1 MEMVMMKW
9 LKSLFSSSGTVPAV
23 IETVMAEP
31 KAKKTVVKSK
41 APAKKAP
48 AKKATIKKADLAK
61 LTKAQLEVKGREFGL
76 EIDKRKKKEEL
87 VKEVLKASKI

>member
-1 MEMVMMKW
+1 MMKW

-41 APAKKAP
+41 LNLKLKVES
-48 AKKATIKKADLAK
+48 LA
-61 LTKAQLEVKGREFGL
+61 
-76 EIDKRKKKEEL
+76 
-87 VKEVLKASKI
+87 